1 MTNDDQMNIL
11 SSKLSRDLGAKK
23 TIAIINK
30 SSYRSL
36 VSKELDIVVSPADV
50 TISSLLASVR
60 TSDIVKVNSL
70 GKSGAEV
77 IEVIAQGDKKT
88 SKLVGKKISEL
99 ALPETINI
107 GAVVRNNKVILANED
122 IQIEEE
128 DHVII
133 FTLNKKDIAIIEKL
147 FQVEVGFF

>member
-1 MTNDDQMNIL
+1 M
-11 SSKLSRDLGAKK
+11 
-23 TIAIINK
+23 
-30 SSYRSL
+30 
-36 VSKELDIVVSPADV
+36 
-50 TISSLLASVR
+50 R

-77 IEVIAQGDKKT
+77 IEVIAHGDKKT